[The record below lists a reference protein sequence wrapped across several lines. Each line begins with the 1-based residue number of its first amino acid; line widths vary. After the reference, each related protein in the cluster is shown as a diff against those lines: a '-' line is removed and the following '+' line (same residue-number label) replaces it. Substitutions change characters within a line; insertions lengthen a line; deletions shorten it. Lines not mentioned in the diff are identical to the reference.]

1 MIEVE
6 SVSNENMSVFYIHC
20 SNPELYSY
28 LLLFIRNQKSHCH
41 LKEPTPTPGGLHI
54 VKILEILNK
63 AVFELLIWIIPCS
76 RVLGKMQCKTMVTF
90 SALDMRELKLK
101 KRTSFF
107 CLFLNRN

>member
-63 AVFELLIWIIPCS
+63 AVFELLIWIIPCAWENAVQDNGNLFGF
-76 RVLGKMQCKTMVTF
+76 RYARAKT
-90 SALDMRELKLK
+90 EK
-101 KRTSFF
+101 KNFI
-107 CLFLNRN
+107 FLSVFK